1 MSRKHKILDG
11 VFHLVARVFDAAMQG
26 FGGGHGDV
34 GRTSGRSGWPHNKD

>member
-1 MSRKHKILDG
+1 MSPKHKILDG
-11 VFHLVARVFDAAMQG
+11 VLHLVARLFEAVMQG